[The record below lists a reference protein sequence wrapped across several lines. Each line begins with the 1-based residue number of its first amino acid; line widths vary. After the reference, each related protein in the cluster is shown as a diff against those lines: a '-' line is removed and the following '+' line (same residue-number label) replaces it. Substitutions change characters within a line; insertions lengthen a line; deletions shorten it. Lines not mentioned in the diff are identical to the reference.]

1 MELAPGGVP
10 AMALLRG
17 VEMGNSVIRI
27 IGMRTIES
35 VVLSIVV
42 VRHAMLI
49 GTPIGL
55 PALSSLSASLVK
67 DERAVSRV
75 LAGKIVPQ
83 HSVLMPPVHDTVS
96 SLRVTTSISK
106 RIPPIAQNMLRDA
119 GHVTKKGNAMRLQSV
134 M

>member
-1 MELAPGGVP
+1 
-10 AMALLRG
+10 MALLRG

-27 IGMRTIES
+27 SGIRTIES
-35 VVLSIVV
+35 AVLSIVV

-49 GTPIGL
+49 ATHIGL
-55 PALSSLSASLVK
+55 PALSRLSAFLMK
-67 DERAVSRV
+67 EDRAMSSVPV
-75 LAGKIVPQ
+75 GKIVPQ

-106 RIPPIAQNMLRDA
+106 RIPLAQNMLRDA